1 MVIISLACW
10 FETRSPFFIQQR
22 IGLNESTFNL
32 IKFRTMKLD
41 TPSVATHL
49 ADKSAITRIG
59 QMLRASKLDELPQLW
74 NVFRGAMSIVG
85 PRPCLVDQ
93 QHLIRVRR
101 AKGIFLAKPG
111 ITGLAQVNKID
122 MSNEI
127 LLAEADEY
135 MIRTYNTRTYFK
147 YIILTVLGKGYGD
160 AVR

>member
-74 NVFRGAMSIVG
+74 NVFRGEMSIVG

-101 AKGIFLAKPG
+101 AKGIFLA
-111 ITGLAQVNKID
+111 
-122 MSNEI
+122 
-127 LLAEADEY
+127 
-135 MIRTYNTRTYFK
+135 
-147 YIILTVLGKGYGD
+147 
-160 AVR
+160 